1 MNELLSLGLGVLSY
15 AFILLFIFNLLKID
29 YYNPI
34 VKGFVNIYK
43 PISKVSI
50 FSNQLYMI
58 FTIAVLLRFS
68 NFYILYSSQYDVYTL
83 GLISLIE
90 VLNTSLTI
98 FFFSVIGAVILSWVA
113 PNSSHPML
121 QIIEE
126 ISSKLLAPIRK
137 FIPSAGGLDFSPIFA
152 LILIRQLEILLASII
167 RSII

>member
-1 MNELLSLGLGVLSY
+1 MSELLSLGLGVLSY

-34 VKGFVNIYK
+34 VKGFVNMYK

-58 FTIAVLLRFS
+58 FIIAVLLRFS
-68 NFYILYSSQYDVYTL
+68 NFYILYSSQYDLYTL

-113 PNSSHPML
+113 PNNPHPML

>member
-50 FSNQLYMI
+50 FSNQLYTI
-58 FTIAVLLRFS
+58 FIIAVLLRFS

-98 FFFSVIGAVILSWVA
+98 FFFSVIGEVILSWVA
-113 PNSSHPML
+113 PNSPHPML